1 MIPFRQESGIRAARA
16 LLGVL
21 ALLALQGC
29 GPYSFRS
36 GSFPDHIRSVAILPF
51 ENDTNRFDL
60 TQEFHEQM
68 LRELPRSL
76 GIVNAGE
83 EAADALVRGRI
94 TGYVLSTPLFKPGQ
108 QDEINVLLRRVALRI
123 EIEIVDLVEN
133 VVLFESGSLSTQ
145 GEFLEE
151 SEDEAVGR
159 ALAIELMVQ
168 RIIDGAQSNW

>member
-1 MIPFRQESGIRAARA
+1 MLFQQESGIRAARA

-29 GPYSFRS
+29 TYSFRS
-36 GSFPDHIRSVAILPF
+36 GSFPDHISSVAILPF

-60 TQEFHEQM
+60 TQELHEQM

-83 EAADALVRGRI
+83 EAADAVVRGRI
-94 TGYVLSTPLFKPGQ
+94 TSYALSTPLFRPGQ
-108 QDEINVLLRRVALRI
+108 RDQIDVLQRRVALRI

-133 VVLFESGSLSTQ
+133 VILFESSSLSTQ

>member
-1 MIPFRQESGIRAARA
+1 MIPIRQKSGIRATRA
-16 LLGVL
+16 LFGVL

-29 GPYSFRS
+29 NYSFRS

-60 TQEFHEQM
+60 TQELHEQM

-94 TGYVLSTPLFKPGQ
+94 TSYSLSTPLFRPGQ
-108 QDEINVLLRRVALRI
+108 QDQVNVLQRQVSLRI
-123 EIEIVDLVEN
+123 EVEIVDLVEN
-133 VVLFESGSLSTQ
+133 VILFESRSLSTQ

-151 SEDEAVGR
+151 SQDEAIGR
-159 ALAIELMVQ
+159 ALAIKLMVQ
-168 RIIDGAQSNW
+168 RVIDGAQSNW

>member
-1 MIPFRQESGIRAARA
+1 MRLFRQESGIRAARA

-21 ALLALQGC
+21 ALLAVQGC
-29 GPYSFRS
+29 SYGFRS

-60 TQEFHEQM
+60 TQELHEQM

-94 TGYVLSTPLFKPGQ
+94 TGYALSTPLFRPGQ
-108 QDEINVLLRRVALRI
+108 QDQINVLQRQVSLRI
-123 EIEIVDLVEN
+123 EVEIVDLVEN
-133 VVLFESGSLSTQ
+133 VILFESSSLSTQ
-145 GEFLEE
+145 GEYLEE
-151 SEDEAVGR
+151 SQDEAVGR
-159 ALAIELMVQ
+159 ALAIELLVQ

>member
-1 MIPFRQESGIRAARA
+1 MPFRQESGIHAANA

-21 ALLALQGC
+21 ALLAVQGC
-29 GPYSFRS
+29 SYGFRS

-60 TQEFHEQM
+60 TQELHEQM

-94 TGYVLSTPLFKPGQ
+94 TSYALSTPLFRPGQ
-108 QDEINVLLRRVALRI
+108 QDQINVLQRRVALRI

-133 VVLFESGSLSTQ
+133 VILFESSSLSTQ

>member
-1 MIPFRQESGIRAARA
+1 MRPIRQESGIRAARA

-21 ALLALQGC
+21 ALLAVQGC
-29 GPYSFRS
+29 SYSFLS
-36 GSFPDHIRSVAILPF
+36 GSFPPHIHSVAILPF

-60 TQEFHEQM
+60 TQELHEQM

-94 TGYVLSTPLFKPGQ
+94 TGYSLSTPLFRPGQ
-108 QDEINVLLRRVALRI
+108 QDQITVLQRRVSLRV
-123 EIEIVDLVEN
+123 EVEIVDLVEN
-133 VVLFESGSLSTQ
+133 VILFESSSLSTQ

-151 SEDEAVGR
+151 TQDEAIGR
-159 ALAIELMVQ
+159 ALAIELLVQ

>member
-1 MIPFRQESGIRAARA
+1 MLFLQESGIRAPRA

-29 GPYSFRS
+29 SYSFRS

-60 TQEFHEQM
+60 TQELHEQM

-83 EAADALVRGRI
+83 EAADAVVRGRI
-94 TGYVLSTPLFKPGQ
+94 TSYALSTPLFRPGQ
-108 QDEINVLLRRVALRI
+108 RDQIDVLQRRVALRI

-133 VVLFESGSLSTQ
+133 VILFESSSLSTQ

>member
-1 MIPFRQESGIRAARA
+1 LKPIRQESGIRAARA
-16 LLGVL
+16 LLGILAVL
-21 ALLALQGC
+21 AVQGC
-29 GPYSFRS
+29 SYSFRS

-60 TQEFHEQM
+60 TQELHEQM

-94 TGYVLSTPLFKPGQ
+94 TGYRLSTPLFRPGQ
-108 QDEINVLLRRVALRI
+108 GDQIDVLQRQVSLRI
-123 EIEIVDLVEN
+123 EVEIVDLVEN
-133 VVLFESGSLSTQ
+133 VILFESTSLSTQ

-151 SEDEAVGR
+151 SQDEAIGR

-168 RIIDGAQSNW
+168 RVIDGAQSNW

>member
-1 MIPFRQESGIRAARA
+1 MRPIRQASGIRAARA

-21 ALLALQGC
+21 ALLAVQGC
-29 GPYSFRS
+29 SYSFLS
-36 GSFPDHIRSVAILPF
+36 GSFPPHIHSVAILPF

-60 TQEFHEQM
+60 TQELHEQM

-94 TGYVLSTPLFKPGQ
+94 TGYSLSTPLFRPGQ
-108 QDEINVLLRRVALRI
+108 RDQITVLQRRVSLRV
-123 EIEIVDLVEN
+123 EVEIVDLVEN
-133 VVLFESGSLSTQ
+133 VILFESSSLSTQ

-151 SEDEAVGR
+151 SQDEAIGR
-159 ALAIELMVQ
+159 ALAIELLVQ

>member
-1 MIPFRQESGIRAARA
+1 MLFLQESGIRAARA

-29 GPYSFRS
+29 AYSFRS

-60 TQEFHEQM
+60 TQELHEQM

-83 EAADALVRGRI
+83 ESADAVVRGRI
-94 TGYVLSTPLFKPGQ
+94 TSYGLSTPLFRPAARG
-108 QDEINVLLRRVALRI
+108 LLR
-123 EIEIVDLVEN
+123 
-133 VVLFESGSLSTQ
+133 GP
-145 GEFLEE
+145 
-151 SEDEAVGR
+151 
-159 ALAIELMVQ
+159 
-168 RIIDGAQSNW
+168 

>member
-1 MIPFRQESGIRAARA
+1 
-16 LLGVL
+16 
-21 ALLALQGC
+21 
-29 GPYSFRS
+29 
-36 GSFPDHIRSVAILPF
+36 
-51 ENDTNRFDL
+51 
-60 TQEFHEQM
+60 M

-94 TGYVLSTPLFKPGQ
+94 TGYALSTPLFRPGQ
-108 QDEINVLLRRVALRI
+108 QDQINVLQRRVSLRI
-123 EIEIVDLVEN
+123 EVEIVDLVEN
-133 VVLFESGSLSTQ
+133 VILFESSSLSTQ

-151 SEDEAVGR
+151 SQDEAIGR

>member
-1 MIPFRQESGIRAARA
+1 MLFQQESGIRAPRA

-29 GPYSFRS
+29 SYSFRS

-60 TQEFHEQM
+60 TQELHEQM

-83 EAADALVRGRI
+83 EAADAVVRGRI
-94 TGYVLSTPLFKPGQ
+94 TSYALSTPLFRPGQ
-108 QDEINVLLRRVALRI
+108 RDQIDVLQRRVALRI

-133 VVLFESGSLSTQ
+133 VILFESSSLSTQ